1 MILLHVDVVMVD
13 EAITL
18 LMCDVYVIDV
28 LNDEAVVGLF
38 PLDEMRPA
46 GSIS

>member
-1 MILLHVDVVMVD
+1 MILLHVDVVMAD

-18 LMCDVYVIDV
+18 LMWVVRAVDV
-28 LNDEAVVGLF
+28 LNEDGVVGLF